1 MDVGHGNQPALEAIE
16 KRPKATPH
24 GQFSDAT
31 RKRLTREG
39 AEDLL
44 IALRDAYR
52 DSTFQKQIYKLSQDV
67 RGEKRAFLAN
77 LKQVSLPLQKPV
89 LEKFGFEP
97 NEKGLREMMRAVQDY
112 TVGPKADPG
121 VKRAADETTVAL
133 YGVMYDRLTRPD
145 GWDDKN
151 TFESPQPKQDGR
163 DNDSDDAT
171 EGA

>member
-1 MDVGHGNQPALEAIE
+1 M
-16 KRPKATPH
+16 
-24 GQFSDAT
+24 
-31 RKRLTREG
+31 TREG
-39 AEDLL
+39 AEDVL

-52 DSTFQKQIYKLSQDV
+52 DSTFQKQIHKLARDV
-67 RGEKRAFLAN
+67 QGEKRAFLAN

-145 GWDDKN
+145 GWDDGN
-151 TFESPQPKQDGR
+151 TFESPQPKLDGR

-171 EGA
+171 